1 MGVIENTN
9 HLDLSEDQIIETSLS
24 SGITNGIYFL
34 IQTDRIIYVG
44 TARNCERRIRTH
56 MKNTQKQFNRTF
68 ILPVDI
74 FDEYGTSRLEKHYIR
89 KFKPIFNKRSNPD
102 FIKGKNRVWYSY
114 ITNFDSYE
122 KLSKEV
128 GVDPYRCRSIIKGI
142 VKRKDEDYYILTEYL
157 KSISKQPQGKTLDI
171 IANELGKEWEIKI
184 ELK

>member
-1 MGVIENTN
+1 MATIINTD
-9 HLDLSEDQIIETSLS
+9 HFDLSEEDIIKNSVS

-34 IQTDRIIYVG
+34 IQTDRVIYVG
-44 TARNCERRIRTH
+44 TAKNCERRIRTH

-68 ILPVDI
+68 ILPVHK
-74 FDEYGTSRLEKHYIR
+74 FDDYGTSRLEKHYIK

-102 FIKGKNRVWYSY
+102 FIEGKNRVWYSY

-128 GVDPYRCRSIIKGI
+128 NICPYRCRSIIKGI

-157 KSISKQPQGKTLDI
+157 KSISKQPQGKRL
-171 IANELGKEWEIKI
+171 
-184 ELK
+184 